1 MKLWSKEAL
10 VLGGVY
16 GVLDT
21 PFSLL
26 NLELISEI
34 LLVAFLISAILLC
47 FNKTPKFVT
56 YITSQFPQTAYYLS
70 SIGWIIYFAIIGLI
84 TIIVIAGI
92 FEWPDNTLKDTMKI
106 FNFICLWGIPFSLLI
121 AFIREKINKLTQ

>member
-34 LLVAFLISAILLC
+34 LLVAFIISAILLC

-84 TIIVIAGI
+84 TIIVMAGI